1 MYNCC
6 NLSVRQKKKKEI
18 VKMKRVLSVLVASV
32 LMLTMLTACGSKTD
46 KALLGKWTSEMD
58 FGSYLNEGL
67 ATEPEI
73 AEYMAV
79 DDFILEIEL
88 YLNEDGTYKMTA
100 DTTANMASYEAV
112 KAELTAGMEAYLTA
126 TAAEYEMTLEDILAA
141 SETTIEEMMDE
152 SFSVDMYYDIIDEM
166 ESEGKFEAAD
176 GKLFMSDGLEYEID
190 KNVYE
195 TYTLNGNT
203 LTITGDSE
211 GTTDGM
217 YPMEFKK

>member
-1 MYNCC
+1 M
-6 NLSVRQKKKKEI
+6 K
-18 VKMKRVLSVLVASV
+18 KRVLSVLVAAV
-32 LMLTMLTACGSKTD
+32 LLLTMLTACGSKTD
-46 KALLGKWTSEMD
+46 DALLGKWVCEMD

-67 ATEPEI
+67 ATDPEV
-73 AEYMAV
+73 AQYMMV

-100 DTTANMASYEAV
+100 DTSANKASYEAV
-112 KAELTAGMEAYLTA
+112 KVELADGMEAYLTA
-126 TAAEYEMTLEDILAA
+126 AAAEYDMTLEDLLTA
-141 SETTIEEMMDE
+141 SETTIEEMLDD
-152 SFSVDMYYDIIDEM
+152 SFGDDMYYEIIGEM
-166 ESEGKFEAAD
+166 DAEGKFEAAD
-176 GKLFMSDGLEYEID
+176 GKLFMSDGLNYDID

-203 LTITGDSE
+203 LTITGDSD

>member
-1 MYNCC
+1 M
-6 NLSVRQKKKKEI
+6 K
-18 VKMKRVLSVLVASV
+18 KRVLSVLVAAV
-32 LMLTMLTACGSKTD
+32 LLLTMLTACGSKTD
-46 KALLGKWTSEMD
+46 DALLGKWVCEMD

-67 ATEPEI
+67 ATDPEV
-73 AEYMAV
+73 AQYMMV

-100 DTTANMASYEAV
+100 DTSANKASYEAV
-112 KAELTAGMEAYLTA
+112 KVELADGMEAYLTA
-126 TAAEYEMTLEDILAA
+126 AAAEYDMTLEDLLTA
-141 SETTIEEMMDE
+141 SETTIEEMLDE
-152 SFSVDMYYDIIDEM
+152 SFGDDMYYEIIGEM
-166 ESEGKFEAAD
+166 DAEGKFEAAD
-176 GKLFMSDGLEYEID
+176 GKLFMSDGLNYDID

-203 LTITGDSE
+203 LTITGDSD

>member
-1 MYNCC
+1 
-6 NLSVRQKKKKEI
+6 
-18 VKMKRVLSVLVASV
+18 MKRVLSVVVVAV
-32 LMLTMLTACGSKTD
+32 LMLTMLTACGSKID
-46 KALLGKWTSEMD
+46 KAMLGKWVCEMD

-67 ATEPEI
+67 ATEPEV
-73 AEYMAV
+73 AQYMAV

-100 DTTANMASYEAV
+100 DTTTNMASYEAV
-112 KAELTAGMEAYLTA
+112 KVELAEGMEAYLTA
-126 TAAEYEMTLEDILAA
+126 AAAEYEMTLEEILAA

-152 SFSVDMYYDIIDEM
+152 TFSVDMYYGIIGEM

-176 GKLFMSDGLEYEID
+176 GKLFMSDGLNYDID

-203 LTITGDSE
+203 LTITGDSA

-217 YPMEFKK
+217 YPMVFKK

>member
-1 MYNCC
+1 
-6 NLSVRQKKKKEI
+6 
-18 VKMKRVLSVLVASV
+18 MKRVLSVLVASV
-32 LMLTMLTACGSKTD
+32 LMLTMLTACGSKPD

-141 SETTIEEMMDE
+141 SETTIEEMMEE
-152 SFSVDMYYDIIDEM
+152 SFSVDMYYGIIDEM